1 MSDESKNNSSKDICP
16 TCRNAKIRRVTR
28 DYKVNLPD
36 GQTSTVANLSFEECP
51 ECKDEF
57 FSSEAMDRISDKV
70 SAELDSL
77 SSSDLKRIREKLQ
90 PNMTLLAE
98 SLGLGSKTWM
108 RWENGEQNISRSM
121 GYFIRTLSQF
131 PEVYEWVADRG
142 WRQDEAEEQA
152 TTQEHS
158 SAISELFSK
167 VMQNYLSVKSGET
180 LSEDEKEESGSF
192 VNEMFNRTSSVSKKS
207 RINLRRGDI
216 QDSDSRFK
224 GADSRFND
232 FDASFKDF
240 AEAS

>member
-1 MSDESKNNSSKDICP
+1 MSDESKNKSIKDICP
-16 TCRNAKIRRVTR
+16 TCRNATIRRVTR
-28 DYKVNLPD
+28 DYKVKLPN

-70 SAELDSL
+70 SGELDSL
-77 SSSDLKRIREKLQ
+77 SLSDLKKIREKLQ

-142 WRQDEAEEQA
+142 WRQDEAEEQ
-152 TTQEHS
+152 TITQEPS
-158 SAISELFSK
+158 SASDETLSK
-167 VMQNYLSVKSGET
+167 VMQDYLSLKSGET
-180 LSEDEKEESGSF
+180 LSEDEKEESGKF
-192 VNEMFNRTSSVSKKS
+192 VNEMFNRISSVSKKS
-207 RINLRRGDI
+207 RVHSRRGDV
-216 QDSDSRFK
+216 QHVDARFR
-224 GADSRFND
+224 DL
-232 FDASFKDF
+232 
-240 AEAS
+240 AEVS

>member
-16 TCRNAKIRRVTR
+16 TCRNAIIRRVTR
-28 DYKVNLPD
+28 DYKVKLPD

-77 SSSDLKRIREKLQ
+77 SLSDLKRIREKLQ

-142 WRQDEAEEQA
+142 WRQDDAEEQA
-152 TTQEHS
+152 TTQQPY
-158 SAISELFSK
+158 SAIDETLSK
-167 VMQNYLSVKSGET
+167 VMQDYLSLKSGET
-180 LSEDEKEESGSF
+180 LSEDEKEESGKF
-192 VNEMFNRTSSVSKKS
+192 VNEMFNRISSVSKKS
-207 RINLRRGDI
+207 RVHSRRGDI
-216 QDSDSRFK
+216 QHVDARFR
-224 GADSRFND
+224 DL
-232 FDASFKDF
+232 
-240 AEAS
+240 AEVS

>member
-16 TCRNAKIRRVTR
+16 TCRNAIIRRVTR
-28 DYKVNLPD
+28 DYKVKLPD

-77 SSSDLKRIREKLQ
+77 SLSDLKRIREKLQ

-142 WRQDEAEEQA
+142 WRQDDAEEQA
-152 TTQEHS
+152 TTQQPY
-158 SAISELFSK
+158 SAFDETLSK
-167 VMQNYLSVKSGET
+167 VMQDYLSLKSGET
-180 LSEDEKEESGSF
+180 LSEDEKEESGKF
-192 VNEMFNRTSSVSKKS
+192 VNEMFNRISSVSKRS
-207 RINLRRGDI
+207 RVHSRRGDV
-216 QDSDSRFK
+216 QHVDARFR
-224 GADSRFND
+224 DL
-232 FDASFKDF
+232 
-240 AEAS
+240 AEVS

>member
-1 MSDESKNNSSKDICP
+1 MSDESKNKSTKDICP
-16 TCRNAKIRRVTR
+16 TCRNATIRRVTR

-152 TTQEHS
+152 TTQQPS
-158 SAISELFSK
+158 SAIDELLLKVAQDLLLVQSSETA
-167 VMQNYLSVKSGET
+167 GID
-180 LSEDEKEESGSF
+180 ED
-192 VNEMFNRTSSVSKKS
+192 VEMDQYRDQPLNTPSNSSKKS
-207 RINLRRGDI
+207 RINTRRGDV
-216 QDSDSRFK
+216 QHVDSRF
-224 GADSRFND
+224 RY
-232 FDASFKDF
+232 F

>member
-1 MSDESKNNSSKDICP
+1 MSDESKNKSTKHICP
-16 TCRNAKIRRVTR
+16 TCRNATIRRVTR
-28 DYKVNLPD
+28 DYKVKLPD

-77 SSSDLKRIREKLQ
+77 SLSDLKRIREKLQ

-121 GYFIRTLSQF
+121 GYFIRTLSRF

-152 TTQEHS
+152 TTQQPS
-158 SAISELFSK
+158 SAIDETSSK
-167 VMQNYLSVKSGET
+167 VMQYLNGLQLGET
-180 LSEDEKEESGSF
+180 AGIDEDEELDKF
-192 VNEMFNRTSSVSKKS
+192 LVKVFNQPSNVCK
-207 RINLRRGDI
+207 
-216 QDSDSRFK
+216 Q
-224 GADSRFND
+224 SRFNFRKGD
-232 FDASFKDF
+232 IENVELARAS
-240 AEAS
+240 

>member
-1 MSDESKNNSSKDICP
+1 
-16 TCRNAKIRRVTR
+16 
-28 DYKVNLPD
+28 
-36 GQTSTVANLSFEECP
+36 
-51 ECKDEF
+51 
-57 FSSEAMDRISDKV
+57 
-70 SAELDSL
+70 
-77 SSSDLKRIREKLQ
+77 
-90 PNMTLLAE
+90 MTLLAE

>member
-1 MSDESKNNSSKDICP
+1 MSDESKNKSTNNICP
-16 TCRNAKIRRVTR
+16 TCRNATIRRVTR
-28 DYKVNLPD
+28 DYKVKLPD

-77 SSSDLKRIREKLQ
+77 SLSDLKRIREKLQ

-142 WRQDEAEEQA
+142 WRQDEAEDQA
-152 TTQEHS
+152 TTQQPS
-158 SAISELFSK
+158 SAIDELLLKVAQDLLLVQSSETA
-167 VMQNYLSVKSGET
+167 GID
-180 LSEDEKEESGSF
+180 EDE
-192 VNEMFNRTSSVSKKS
+192 EMDQYRDQPLNNPSNLSKQS
-207 RINLRRGDI
+207 RINTRRGDI
-216 QDSDSRFK
+216 QHVDPRF
-224 GADSRFND
+224 RD
-232 FDASFKDF
+232 FV
-240 AEAS
+240 EAS

>member
-1 MSDESKNNSSKDICP
+1 MSDESKNKSTNNICP
-16 TCRNAKIRRVTR
+16 TCRNATIRRVTR

-131 PEVYEWVADRG
+131 PEVDEWVADRG
-142 WRQDEAEEQA
+142 WRQDEAEDQA
-152 TTQEHS
+152 TTQQPS
-158 SAISELFSK
+158 SAIDELLSK
-167 VMQNYLSVKSGET
+167 VA
-180 LSEDEKEESGSF
+180 
-192 VNEMFNRTSSVSKKS
+192 
-207 RINLRRGDI
+207 
-216 QDSDSRFK
+216 QDFLLVQ
-224 GADSRFND
+224 
-232 FDASFKDF
+232 
-240 AEAS
+240 